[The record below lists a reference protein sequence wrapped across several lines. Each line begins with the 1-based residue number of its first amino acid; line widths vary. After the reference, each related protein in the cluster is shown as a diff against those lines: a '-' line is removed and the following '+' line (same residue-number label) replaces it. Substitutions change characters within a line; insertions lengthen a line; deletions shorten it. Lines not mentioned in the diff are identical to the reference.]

1 MVSKTPMPHDH
12 SANLDIIKT
21 VYDKEFNQLNWLLG
35 FFSGLA
41 LVILGFVST
50 ILIEY
55 LTGDSP
61 IRHFNFITGFLSSC
75 LVILIIG
82 AGVTL
87 LLTTRLMR
95 QFVELVREYFLIVP

>member
-1 MVSKTPMPHDH
+1 MNYFTLFALILMVSKTPMPRDH

-35 FFSGLA
+35 FFNGLA

-61 IRHFNFITGFLSSC
+61 IRQYDSSTLSQVFC
-75 LVILIIG
+75 LS
-82 AGVTL
+82 AW
-87 LLTTRLMR
+87 
-95 QFVELVREYFLIVP
+95 